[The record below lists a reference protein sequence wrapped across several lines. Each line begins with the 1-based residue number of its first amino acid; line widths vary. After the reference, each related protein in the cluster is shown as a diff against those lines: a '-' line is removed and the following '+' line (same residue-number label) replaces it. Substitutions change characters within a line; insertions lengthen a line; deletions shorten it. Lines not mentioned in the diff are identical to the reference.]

1 MPTVRNLACC
11 SLYLTC
17 LWFSIIA
24 CQKAFLADG
33 YNYYLS
39 LNENRGFETDF
50 QWPPKGRLQLSGW
63 PPQDS
68 PNDTKLLNT
77 EWAEQR
83 IWIITTHELWVIW
96 RHEVTAIPT
105 SSMPSTTSAL
115 VREGSLLKLTEFYET
130 KCLESRRLLCMWD
143 EFHMRSTKLKE
154 LLKRKNKE
162 HHLKVYHQ
170 LDHCG
175 GEDSRP
181 KQEHYSPP

>member
-1 MPTVRNLACC
+1 MATIITSVWMRTGALKPISSGLLRVDCSSLAGHLRILQMIPS
-11 SLYLTC
+11 SL
-17 LWFSIIA
+17 I
-24 CQKAFLADG
+24 
-33 YNYYLS
+33 LS
-39 LNENRGFETDF
+39 E
-50 QWPPKGRLQLSGW
+50 LS
-63 PPQDS
+63 
-68 PNDTKLLNT
+68 
-77 EWAEQR
+77 R
-83 IWIITTHELWVIW
+83 IITTHEFWVIW

-115 VREGSLLKLTEFYET
+115 VQEGSLLKLTEFYET
-130 KCLESRRLLCMWD
+130 KCLESRQLLCMWD

>member
-1 MPTVRNLACC
+1 MATIITSVWMRTRALKPISSGLLRVDCSSLAGHLRILQMIPS
-11 SLYLTC
+11 SL
-17 LWFSIIA
+17 I
-24 CQKAFLADG
+24 
-33 YNYYLS
+33 LS
-39 LNENRGFETDF
+39 E
-50 QWPPKGRLQLSGW
+50 LS
-63 PPQDS
+63 
-68 PNDTKLLNT
+68 
-77 EWAEQR
+77 R
-83 IWIITTHELWVIW
+83 IITTHEFWVIW
-96 RHEVTAIPT
+96 RQEVTAIPT

-115 VREGSLLKLTEFYET
+115 VQEGSLLKLTEFYET
-130 KCLESRRLLCMWD
+130 KCLESRQLLCMWD